1 MLGEFSPSVPS
12 ALTPL
17 ETIREDLRQI
27 PESDKSAALQ
37 FRILEQLFS
46 RIDFLLI
53 GLGSEIFKS
62 GLRLYARPRGSLVY
76 RTIQEPQLRR
86 LIIEAA
92 RSLPSPVALTGVQI
106 NRTLETFKDRPN
118 AITTIERRVF
128 QVSNNLFFNLDA
140 PEGQDQLMRGEALS
154 PDTRCFFKLFDSCA
168 EDKDV
173 VIYPQTTF
181 DDKFSRK
188 VESAYNSLLALLE
201 EYDLGVNEGL
211 PKASLKATCQE
222 EDPLPR
228 HFPFIEDWA
237 DHNPG
242 LYWDLLSLPAT
253 VFLKEKPQIFY
264 FLSGTGANGKS
275 SYLGLIHS
283 MLGTNNTTRNRMSE
297 MAEWHF
303 NTLLQYTLFNAPD
316 DEGDAIFDNE
326 NSLRIFKSFA
336 AHATVMLPIMHSQEP
351 MALKADFMS
360 AHPMNAA
367 PDWGDVS
374 SASAL
379 TRRTCLIPFTADFK
393 NKAAPISNFAKATF
407 TPDVLAQF
415 TGEVLALATFYSTHP
430 IKWSATVMAAHD
442 RVEAENDSIS
452 LYKKAW
458 ERFFIS
464 FQNMGLLYDDYRCWC
479 AAHDLPSTKD
489 MGAFKTH
496 WFEYTSHPDKAW
508 ITGTGF
514 ERLPDEKGKVER
526 KNTLSAPGSASVR
539 RSRERSK
546 LPPILDMLELTVLP
560 FKPFERYGTIGQM
573 HHIEDLDKGV
583 GHTSF
588 SAVALLE
595 GIENSGY

>member
-1 MLGEFSPSVPS
+1 MLSELSPSTSS
-12 ALTPL
+12 APTPL
-17 ETIREDLRQI
+17 ETIRDDLRRI
-27 PESDKSAALQ
+27 PEGDKGAALQ
-37 FRILEQLFS
+37 FRVLEQLFN
-46 RIDFLLI
+46 RVDFLLI
-53 GLGSEIFKS
+53 GLGSEVFKS
-62 GLRLYARPRGSLVY
+62 GLRLYARPRGTVVY
-76 RTIQEPQLRR
+76 RTVQEPQLRR

-92 RSLPSPVALTGVQI
+92 RSLSSPVALTGAQI
-106 NRTLETFKDRPN
+106 NKIEETFKDRPN

-128 QVSNNLFFNLDA
+128 QVSKNLFFNLDA
-140 PEGQDQLMRGEALS
+140 PEGQDQLAHGEDLP
-154 PDTRCFFKLFDSCA
+154 PDAKCFFRLFDSCA

-173 VIYPQTTF
+173 VIYPQSTF
-181 DDKFSRK
+181 DAKFSRK
-188 VESAYNSLLALLE
+188 VESAYNSLLSLLE
-201 EYDLGVNEGL
+201 EFDLEPKEGL
-211 PKASLKATCQE
+211 PKASLSATDQST
-222 EDPLPR
+222 DPLPR
-228 HFPFIEDWA
+228 HFKFIEEWA

-242 LYWDLLSLPAT
+242 LYWDLMTLPAT
-253 VFLKEKPQIFY
+253 VFLKEKPQVFY

-275 SYLGLIHS
+275 SYLGLVHS

-360 AHPMNAA
+360 AHPINSA

-393 NKAAPISNFAKATF
+393 DKTSPIANFAKATF
-407 TPDVLAQF
+407 TPDVLAKF

-458 ERFFIS
+458 ERFFVS

-479 AAHDLPSTKD
+479 AANDLPSTKD

-508 ITGTGF
+508 ITGTKF
-514 ERLPDEKGKVER
+514 ERLPDEKGKIER
-526 KNTLSAPGSASVR
+526 KNTLSAPGSAAVR
-539 RSRERSK
+539 KSRERNK
-546 LPPILDMLELTVLP
+546 LPPMLDMLELTVLP
-560 FKPFERYGTIGQM
+560 FTPYERYGTIGQM
-573 HHIEDLDKGV
+573 HHIEDLDKGI